1 MNHLVSHHSGSTNN
15 QQIQNKSSYSYPIY
29 HHTIFLSQI
38 ISLSNVYTFI
48 LIILRQ
54 ILSSVRGCTLSDT
67 KENNMAHTH
76 DEPIGVLGNIRQHS
90 SSW

>member
-1 MNHLVSHHSGSTNN
+1 MAKKLVYAVSDVILKHNSLNLYYFNT
-15 QQIQNKSSYSYPIY
+15 QY
-29 HHTIFLSQI
+29 FLSQI